1 MANVIKIKN
10 SGTTSQAPAT
20 LEYGEIAINY
30 ADGVLFYKDLS
41 NTIVSF
47 DISGAI
53 AMSNL
58 DTLVSDIEV
67 SVAMQT
73 F

>member
-1 MANVIKIKN
+1 MANVIKLKN
-10 SGTTSQAPAT
+10 SGMANTAPAS

-30 ADGVLFYKDLS
+30 ADGVLFYKNAS

-47 DISGAI
+47 DIIAAI
-53 AMSNL
+53 NAGNASNNIADL
-58 DTLVSDIEV
+58 EV

>member
-53 AMSNL
+53 DMSNL
-58 DTLVSDIEV
+58 NTLVSDIEV